1 MSGRLRGGLGDCH
14 RRRISRGRGS
24 FRGSGRLAT
33 EEEDR
38 REERQTLE
46 HGRIVYDD
54 CIGIDCIGIDCVGIT
69 GPAPYNP
76 PAMRKA
82 TPLVLLLTACGISCG
97 PDVPNLDSSGKTIV
111 VLGDSIASGVG
122 SASGEAYPDLLA
134 ARLGTE
140 EVVNAGVSGN
150 TTADGLARIDGVLA
164 EDPWLVIVALGGND
178 FLRQVPPEQTEQS
191 LRGILDRLIAARV
204 VPVLVELDA
213 PFGGR
218 YLEIYDRLG
227 DEYQVPVVEDTLGEI
242 LRDPSLKSDTIHPNA
257 AGQKVLAEAVLEEI
271 EPLIK
276 ARRKR

>member
-1 MSGRLRGGLGDCH
+1 LGMGRSYRNQRPRSLQ
-14 RRRISRGRGS
+14 S
-24 FRGSGRLAT
+24 
-33 EEEDR
+33 
-38 REERQTLE
+38 
-46 HGRIVYDD
+46 
-54 CIGIDCIGIDCVGIT
+54 
-69 GPAPYNP
+69 
-76 PAMRKA
+76 PAMKKA
-82 TPLVLLLTACGISCG
+82 LPLLLFVVCGVACG
-97 PDVPNLDSSGKTIV
+97 PDVPNLDSPGRTIV

-122 SASGEAYPDLLA
+122 AEAGEAYPDMLA

-150 TTADGLARIDGVLA
+150 TTADGLARIDEVLA
-164 EDPWLVIVALGGND
+164 EDPWLVIVELGGND
-178 FLRQVPPEQTEQS
+178 FLRRVPPEQTERS

-218 YLEIYDRLG
+218 YLEIYGRLG
-227 DEYQVPVVEDTLGEI
+227 DEYQVPVVEDTLGEV